1 MIYMYSK
8 RATLS
13 RCNMQT
19 RNIVLTVQKQS
30 FVHNCTPS
38 LHVLTT
44 YEILHDMNYNY
55 SNNKITSLKRE
66 NSNTYPVIYTN
77 MT

>member
-38 LHVLTT
+38 LHVLIT
-44 YEILHDMNYNY
+44 YEFLHDMNYNY

>member
-1 MIYMYSK
+1 MIYSK
-8 RATLS
+8 RAILS

-38 LHVLTT
+38 LHVLIT

-55 SNNKITSLKRE
+55 SNTKSLPYRE
-66 NSNTYPVIYTN
+66 KTPILTL
-77 MT
+77 

>member
-8 RATLS
+8 KG

-30 FVHNCTPS
+30 FVHNCTTS

-55 SNNKITSLKRE
+55 SNTKSL
-66 NSNTYPVIYTN
+66 P
-77 MT
+77 

>member
-38 LHVLTT
+38 LHVLIA

-55 SNNKITSLKRE
+55 SNTKSL
-66 NSNTYPVIYTN
+66 P
-77 MT
+77 